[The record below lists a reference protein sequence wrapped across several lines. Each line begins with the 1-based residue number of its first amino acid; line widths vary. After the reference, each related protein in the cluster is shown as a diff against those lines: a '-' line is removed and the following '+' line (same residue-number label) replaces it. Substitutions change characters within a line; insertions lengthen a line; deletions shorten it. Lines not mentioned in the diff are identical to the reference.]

1 MLEAKRDASARSMDG
16 HQANGVELTAQDK
29 PRGFFSFLTW
39 PFYLAQAVAA
49 EAVVGGMLRPVLAD
63 EENAA
68 KARPTPTSENDYG
81 TALREP
87 GTASGAE
94 DVGSDARADVRA
106 TETDAGAAPTSSSP
120 NELEA
125 GPSSGVG
132 QGGGNVSSGAAGAS
146 GSGAASSANALSANA
161 THQGGG
167 EAHPASEV
175 VAGDAITFL
184 PDVIGGMHETAAP
197 IFEGVIP
204 VLPATT
210 YAATNVVVQVFD
222 TAEVIIEAVPGAL
235 SAPANTVTDLIGVL
249 ESAPLVEGVSPII
262 TAAQGFSAEFV
273 GDALGSAESLLGM
286 ATPLAIGEH
295 ESRAETTSAS
305 VTAVTDFISDEIGGG
320 LPLEGL
326 GGVLGSGGIITFEGA
341 ARELSADDL
350 FAEGRHTDYGLS
362 LRTETVTEPISD
374 VVDRA
379 LQSDDALASAADQ
392 NTDGGQDAG
401 LFNPAKT
408 SDPAATSL
416 VADVTGTFEDIGLRG
431 SDSLF

>member
-68 KARPTPTSENDYG
+68 KARPTPTSENDYE

-94 DVGSDARADVRA
+94 DVGSDARADLRA
-106 TETDAGAAPTSSSP
+106 TETDASAAPTSSSP

-146 GSGAASSANALSANA
+146 GSGAASSAGALSANA

-175 VAGDAITFL
+175 VAGDAITFP
-184 PDVIGGMHETAAP
+184 PDVIGGVHEIAAP
-197 IFEGVIP
+197 IFEGIVP
-204 VLPATT
+204 VLAATT
-210 YAATNVVVQVFD
+210 HAVTDVVGQGFD
-222 TAEVIIEAVPGAL
+222 AAEVIIEAVPGAL

-249 ESAPLVEGVSPII
+249 ESAPLVEGVFPVI

-273 GDALGSAESLLGM
+273 GDALGTAESLLGM

-305 VTAVTDFISDEIGGG
+305 VTAVTDFISDEIGG

-326 GGVLGSGGIITFEGA
+326 GGALGSGGIITFEGA

-362 LRTETVTEPISD
+362 LRTEAVTDPISD

-379 LQSDDALASAADQ
+379 LQSDEGPASAAGQ

-401 LFNPAKT
+401 LFNPTKT